1 MSRKGKKRSM
11 KKKEAAG
18 MAVHSVIKIVVI
30 VLVVMVI
37 YRLGSM
43 AFEYGERIF
52 GEPPMADAPG
62 TDIEIMIQNGD
73 DVKVIA
79 QKLEDAGLVRDAGLF
94 AVSYTHLTLPTKA

>member
-37 YRLGSM
+37 
-43 AFEYGERIF
+43 
-52 GEPPMADAPG
+52 
-62 TDIEIMIQNGD
+62 
-73 DVKVIA
+73 
-79 QKLEDAGLVRDAGLF
+79 
-94 AVSYTHLTLPTKA
+94 

>member
-52 GEPPMADAPG
+52 GDRRWQMPPEL
-62 TDIEIMIQNGD
+62 I
-73 DVKVIA
+73 
-79 QKLEDAGLVRDAGLF
+79 
-94 AVSYTHLTLPTKA
+94 